1 MAIINNHS
9 RPGQTRIPIAQRTP
23 GGGAYTTTPKPATP
37 TTGGFKLATD
47 LAGLEAQRRDPA
59 NNANRAQLSTAIA
72 AARRAQTPQV
82 APPLQEPA
90 PQPAPAPAPAPAP
103 QPDPNAGEA
112 LFPSARNFTPKDY
125 EGDPLYQFQLK
136 QGQKALGSSLAAK
149 GLRNSGAAIE
159 QELDLPLRLAAQN
172 SERMNT
178 NAQKDADRYAAL
190 GENEA
195 NRLERREDA
204 GWRRAYDWTSLGLD
218 QSPWAQAYSGLGSL
232 GDLNSAEGK
241 SLAQAIMASVSGGGG
256 GGRGGGGSTPFVAP
270 PPGQP
275 NYINTNP
282 NNIFG
287 DASSSAGYG
296 SIVSDLLA
304 SIFPKKAT

>member
-9 RPGQTRIPIAQRTP
+9 RPGAPRIPIAQRVP
-23 GGGAYTTTPKPATP
+23 GAVVPPKPVAQPKP
-37 TTGGFKLATD
+37 TTGGFKLAGD

-90 PQPAPAPAPAPAP
+90 PQPTPSVAPPLQ

-125 EGDPLYQFQLK
+125 EGDPLYQFQMK
-136 QGQKALGSSLAAK
+136 QGQKALASSLAAK
-149 GLRNSGAAIE
+149 GLSNSGRAIE
-159 QELDLPLRLAAQN
+159 DELDLPLRLAAQN

-178 NAQKDADRYAAL
+178 NAQKDADRYATL

-218 QSPWAQAYSGLGSL
+218 QSPWNQAYSGLGSL

-241 SLAQAIMASVSGGGG
+241 AFANYIKGTVGGGG
-256 GGRGGGGSTPFVAP
+256 GGSGGGGSTPFVAP

-282 NNIFG
+282 NQIFG
-287 DASSSAGYG
+287 NASSNAGYG
-296 SIVSDLLA
+296 KILSDAFA
-304 SIFPKKAT
+304 SIFK